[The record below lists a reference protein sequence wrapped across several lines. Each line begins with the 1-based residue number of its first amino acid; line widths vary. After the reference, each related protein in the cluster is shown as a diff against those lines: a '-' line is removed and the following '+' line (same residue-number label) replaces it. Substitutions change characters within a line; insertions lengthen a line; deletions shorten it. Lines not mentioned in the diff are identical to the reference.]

1 MIKIKVISTNG
12 TKSEMEKVRQMKK
25 ELNELYE
32 TEINMDKEVSFIE
45 AVQAYENGKT
55 IYSQS
60 SNLIETYTYELKGSP
75 WNGLEDNS
83 GLPISSRE
91 ILTYKWY
98 IKETE

>member
-12 TKSEMEKVRQMKK
+12 TKSEMEKVIQMKK
-25 ELNELYE
+25 ELNELYG

-55 IYSQS
+55 IYSQGS
-60 SNLIETYTYELKGSP
+60 HPIETYTYELKVSP
-75 WNGLEDNS
+75 WNGLVDNS

-91 ILTYKWY
+91 ILTHKWY
-98 IKETE
+98 IKETK